1 MTADAAATLD
11 LVLAASH
18 AVLVT
23 LDRRLHVQGIA
34 NAALLEE
41 WCEDADAPAA
51 DSPLRDLLACLLPG
65 ASARALQK
73 AFAGAASDP
82 DLASREF
89 GLHVLRAHR
98 GAAPDRYV
106 GISLHGHTG
115 GGLVLLLRDATATG
129 ELQQNLA
136 AAQASLDTAMAALRA
151 SPEALRLFLGASMA
165 SIGAIRATLRT
176 PARSRPAL
184 RAKLER
190 LRSDV
195 ARLEG
200 EAGAIDLAP
209 VLAACRALSARL
221 AELLQQ
227 DDISGDAMLPLAVL
241 VDRVATAVGTA
252 WRIEEQRHVP
262 PAAPEAGHTD
272 SQVTRRRADW
282 AKSSERRWNGF
293 LRRRG
298 EEIGTLVRFN
308 MEGAERV
315 PASLRRSVDEML
327 QHLLRNAV
335 EHGIETP
342 EERLSLDKPVAGL
355 VSVRFE
361 DQGRAGVRM
370 TVRDDGRG
378 FDVERIGRA
387 AVRCGLVTDESL
399 LEREAVDVV
408 GMIFRPEFTTDGLD
422 GEQGRGRGM
431 SFLRKAV
438 ARLGGQIS
446 VATKQGR
453 YTQFIVQLPLVA
465 AEPAPAPEVES
476 PQAVSP

>member
-1 MTADAAATLD
+1 MADAGATLD
-11 LVLAASH
+11 LVLAATRT
-18 AVLVT
+18 VLVT
-23 LDRRLHVQGIA
+23 LDRRLHVQSVT
-34 NAALLEE
+34 NATQLEE
-41 WCEDADAPAA
+41 WFEDAHTPAPGT
-51 DSPLRDLLACLLPG
+51 PLRDLFAHLLPV
-65 ASARALQK
+65 ANARALQK
-73 AFAGAASDP
+73 EIAGASSDP
-82 DLASREF
+82 DLEGREF
-89 GLHVLRAHR
+89 GIHQLRTPR
-98 GAAPDRYV
+98 GAAPDRHV
-106 GISLHGHTG
+106 EISLHAEG
-115 GGLVLLLRDATATG
+115 GAKLHLLLREATAQA
-129 ELQQNLA
+129 ELQQNLVA
-136 AAQASLDTAMAALRA
+136 TQGSLETAMAALRS

-176 PARSRPAL
+176 PARSRQAL
-184 RAKLER
+184 HAKLER
-190 LRSDV
+190 LRADV
-195 ARLEG
+195 TRLET
-200 EAGAIDLAP
+200 EAQAIELTP
-209 VLAACRALSARL
+209 VLQACRALSGRL
-221 AELLQQ
+221 NELLGQ
-227 DDISGDAMLPLAVL
+227 DDLSGDAMLPLAVL
-241 VDRVATAVGTA
+241 IDRVATAVGTA

-262 PAAPEAGHTD
+262 LIAPEAGHTE
-272 SQVTRRRADW
+272 SQVTRRRVEW

-342 EERLSLDKPVAGL
+342 EERLALDKPVAGL

-378 FDVERIGRA
+378 FDVDRIGRA

-399 LEREAVDVV
+399 LERDAVDVV

-422 GEQGRGRGM
+422 GEEGRGRGM

-446 VATKQGR
+446 VATKHGR

-465 AEPAPAPEVES
+465 AEPASAPDVGS
-476 PQAVSP
+476 PQALSP